1 MPGRTVV
8 IAGSVLLASLG
19 LYLAFLLGSWALGVV
34 PVLSHQGRLR
44 RLVQQHPTLDRVTRG
59 LEDEGSRL
67 VAAPTNA
74 EELRRVVVER
84 GRDQGAAILDK
95 GGRYPRTRVHV
106 SGDMTYFLFF
116 DAQDVLRDSVC
127 VCR

>member
-1 MPGRTVV
+1 VRPAVLAGGVV
-8 IAGSVLLASLG
+8 VASLG
-19 LYLAFLLGSWALGVV
+19 LYLAFLLGSWAIGVA
-34 PVLSHQGRLR
+34 PILFHEGRLR
-44 RLVQQHPTLDRVTRG
+44 RLVQQNPTLDRATSA
-59 LEDEGSRL
+59 LEGEGSRL

-95 GGRYPRTRVHV
+95 ASRYPRTRVHV

-116 DAQDVLRDSVC
+116 DAKDVLRDSVC